1 MKLEELFARTDR
13 YNVVLNITPEI
24 AEDWLTNC
32 NTHNRP
38 LSDAHVDY
46 LAGEMKAGRWRLTH
60 QGIAFS
66 SNRVLLDGQ
75 HRLWAVALSGV
86 TVPMMVAVNEPP
98 DVMEVLDTG
107 KVRPVTHILT
117 LTANMGLIT
126 KNIMGTL
133 HAMFLRRDS
142 ARRRSPGEERELL
155 ARHLDAVRFANEA
168 LSACKFPGV
177 ATAVTR
183 GVLARAWYS
192 ADPERLRE
200 FAEALRNHRC
210 GEDAGDPI
218 RLLFDYLV
226 KASSGHA
233 RASRQE
239 AYNKTERAL
248 SAFLNGERLTRLYAA
263 PQELFPLPEEAQPA
277 AA

>member
-1 MKLEELFARTDR
+1 MKLAELFARTDR
-13 YNVVLNITPEI
+13 YNVVMNITPEI

-46 LAGEMKAGRWRLTH
+46 LASEMKAGRWRLTH

-75 HRLWAVALSGV
+75 NRLWAVVLSGV
-86 TVPMMVAVNEPP
+86 TVPMMVAINEPP
-98 DVMEVLDTG
+98 DVMEVIDTG
-107 KVRPVTHILT
+107 KVRSVTHILT
-117 LTANMGLIT
+117 LTANMGVIT

-133 HAMFLRRDS
+133 HAMFLRQDS
-142 ARRRSPGEERELL
+142 ARRRSPGEERDLL
-155 ARHLDAVRFANEA
+155 ARHMDAVRFAIET
-168 LSACKFPGV
+168 LPACKYNGI

-200 FAEALRNHRC
+200 FADALRNHRC
-210 GEDAGDPI
+210 GENAGDPI
-218 RLLFDYLV
+218 RLLFDYLI
-226 KASSGHA
+226 KTASGHA

-248 SAFLNGERLTRLYAA
+248 SAWLNGERLTRLCASER
-263 PQELFPLPEEAQPA
+263 ELFPLPEEAQPGVA
-277 AA
+277 